1 MGDDCRRV
9 STLMD
14 RRGFYRAEERIL
26 FVGTIES
33 SLLLF
38 SVTNQGNS
46 MKLTTVALASV
57 VALGSTFAFAQGGG
71 GGSGGAS
78 SGSSAGTSAG
88 TSGGF
93 TAGSS
98 TT

>member
-14 RRGFYRAEERIL
+14 RRGFYRADERIL

-46 MKLTTVALASV
+46 MKPTTVALASV
-57 VALGSTFAFAQGGG
+57 LALGSTFAFAQGGG
-71 GGSGGAS
+71 GGSGAS
-78 SGSSAGTSAG
+78 SGSSAATSAG
-88 TSGGF
+88 TSGGS
-93 TAGSS
+93 TPGSS
-98 TT
+98 TTG